1 VQHLTP
7 AQCLERVA
15 QQYPCDVNT
24 ALWEEVA
31 ALLAARPVG

>member
-1 VQHLTP
+1 VTP
-7 AQCLERVA
+7 AQALERLA

-31 ALLAARPVG
+31 ALMAARLTP